1 MQCEM
6 CGTKSLATVIFSVQS
21 QGIEKRLC
29 DGHRAQEASK
39 LDASLTPYQ
48 LTGIERTYSAAEAL
62 QNDLEREEL
71 DNDRL
76 SMHIRHLRAENEA
89 LSAKLSAV
97 IDAQSARLRSELDA
111 ALSENKRL
119 KEQLPT
125 DEVESVVEGLGVSG
139 SEPPPTNPNA

>member
-48 LTGIERTYSAAEAL
+48 LTGIERVYSAAEAL

-76 SMHIRHLRAENEA
+76 SMHLRHVRAENDA
-89 LSAKLSAV
+89 LNAKLDEIREAERK
-97 IDAQSARLRSELDA
+97 RLRSELDA
-111 ALSENKRL
+111 ALAANQRL
-119 KEQLPT
+119 RDGLPT
-125 DEVESVVEGLGVSG
+125 DEIESVVEGQGLG
-139 SEPPPTNPNA
+139 SEPPPTHPEP